1 MGLRRLDSVM
11 SDRSDEATRARDDR
25 STDELLEETDRLLS
39 ESGASVDDAVG
50 AESDRDGL
58 DAEAGAA
65 ESFGRGSID
74 AGTGSV
80 DGSSGAGSIDATEGE
95 ESAGRWSLSRLLP
108 SMRPPSRS
116 DASSTTNGVAT
127 RLSPSRYF
135 SPKSF
140 LAIGLAVAAGTFV
153 GSLVLPMF
161 GGVGGMLAV
170 AFGVGLLAA
179 RRRYLEVILAA
190 APIGAAA
197 AVVNDPVI
205 AVAGSGRAVLAVGAA
220 TGLVA
225 CLVGY
230 YFGRDLRDGL
240 FRDIE

>member
-1 MGLRRLDSVM
+1 M
-11 SDRSDEATRARDDR
+11 SDRSDEATRIRDDR

-39 ESGASVDDAVG
+39 ESGASVDDAIG

-65 ESFGRGSID
+65 ESFDSRSID
-74 AGTGSV
+74 AGAGSI
-80 DGSSGAGSIDATEGE
+80 DGSSGARSIDKNE
-95 ESAGRWSLSRLLP
+95 ERTGRWSLSRLLP

-116 DASSTTNGVAT
+116 GTSSTTDGIAA

-140 LAIGLAVAAGTFV
+140 LAIGLAVAAGMFV

-170 AFGVGLLAA
+170 AFGVGLLAT
-179 RRRYLEVILAA
+179 RRRYLEVVLAA
-190 APIGAAA
+190 APIGAVA
-197 AVVNDPVI
+197 AVVNNPVI

-230 YFGRDLRDGL
+230 YLGRDLRNGL

>member
-1 MGLRRLDSVM
+1 M
-11 SDRSDEATRARDDR
+11 SDRSDEATRIRDDR

-39 ESGASVDDAVG
+39 ESGASVDDG
-50 AESDRDGL
+50 AAGATSNRDGL

-65 ESFGRGSID
+65 ESVGREPID
-74 AGTGSV
+74 AGAGSI
-80 DGSSGAGSIDATEGE
+80 DGSSGAGSIDKIE
-95 ESAGRWSLSRLLP
+95 ESTGRWSLSRLLP
-108 SMRPPSRS
+108 SMLFPSRS
-116 DASSTTNGVAT
+116 GTSSTTNGIAA

-161 GGVGGMLAV
+161 GGVGGMLAM

-197 AVVNDPVI
+197 AVVNNPVV